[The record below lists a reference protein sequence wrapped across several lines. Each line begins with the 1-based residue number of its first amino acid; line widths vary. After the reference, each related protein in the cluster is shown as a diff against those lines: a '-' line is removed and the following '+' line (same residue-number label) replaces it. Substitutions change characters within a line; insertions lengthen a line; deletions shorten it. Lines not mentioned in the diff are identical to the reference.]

1 MKNNFLPI
9 LLFLCLTI
17 TIKAI
22 ENDTLYYN
30 DNYSV
35 KIDSI
40 LIRGNDQTADFI
52 ILRELTIGIGDTLNP
67 GIARYNRERI
77 YSLDIFNEVKL
88 IPFKTNNKNYLL
100 ILIEE
105 SWYIYPLPFVTVRE
119 KDWNKI
125 SYGIAVKVKNFR
137 GRNESLI
144 GKFALGYDPSFSFSY
159 FNPYL
164 SRELD
169 MYSQIQFGFTDV
181 ANKSF
186 TAEKI
191 AGKDFNQKWYYGKII
206 IGKRLGLYNWI
217 SISAGYDYIETPF
230 YNDKISASNERI
242 DRTVILGFNYS
253 YDTRDLIQYASNGI
267 FAFVNYELKGMGI
280 NDINYKVATFEFREY
295 RKLIGNLVGKWL
307 IATRLTNG
315 KVPLYDY
322 SYLGLNQRIRGHWD
336 EQMEGNNLFMG
347 SLEFNYWILN
357 DTRLN
362 MYWIPFLPKSLLS
375 YRVGLVWELFVDTGT
390 TSINGDSLTLKQF
403 TTGYGTGFSILFLPY
418 FSARLEFAVDNNFR
432 GQWIFDLGASF

>member
-1 MKNNFLPI
+1 
-9 LLFLCLTI
+9 
-17 TIKAI
+17 
-22 ENDTLYYN
+22 
-30 DNYSV
+30 
-35 KIDSI
+35 
-40 LIRGNDQTADFI
+40 
-52 ILRELTIGIGDTLNP
+52 
-67 GIARYNRERI
+67 
-77 YSLDIFNEVKL
+77 
-88 IPFKTNNKNYLL
+88 
-100 ILIEE
+100 
-105 SWYIYPLPFVTVRE
+105 
-119 KDWNKI
+119 
-125 SYGIAVKVKNFR
+125 
-137 GRNESLI
+137 
-144 GKFALGYDPSFSFSY
+144 
-159 FNPYL
+159 
-164 SRELD
+164 

-191 AGKDFNQKWYYGKII
+191 TGKDFNQKWYYGKII

-357 DTRLN
+357 DSRLN
-362 MYWIPFLPKSLLS
+362 MYWVPFLPKSLLS

-403 TTGYGTGFSILFLPY
+403 TTGYGTGFSILLLPY